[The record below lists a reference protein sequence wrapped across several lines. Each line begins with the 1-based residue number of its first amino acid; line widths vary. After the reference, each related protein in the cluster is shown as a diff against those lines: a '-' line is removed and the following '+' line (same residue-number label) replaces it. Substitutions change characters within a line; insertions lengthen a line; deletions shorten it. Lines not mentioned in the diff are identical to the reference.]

1 MDSEPVKVKMTL
13 RRAQPSVQG
22 ATTTPAAAAAVE
34 AVEARWRAEEKKEK
48 TEKRKKRFTGCL
60 SWIVILVAAAGAAWY
75 FLGEK
80 YLPPEYTFPA
90 VWQKIKEW
98 QSPPPS
104 RPEQTNPVNIRTAAK
119 RDKTTS

>member
-1 MDSEPVKVKMTL
+1 MDREPVKVKMTL

-48 TEKRKKRFTGCL
+48 SEKRKKRFTGCL

-98 QSPPPS
+98 QSQPSS
-104 RPEQTNPVNIRTAAK
+104 RPEKPNPVDIKTA
-119 RDKTTS
+119 S